1 MYRHPERPE
10 EDIRF
15 RGAGAAGGFEAPS
28 VGAGN
33 QTLILLKNQ
42 ALLTASHF
50 SSPAFT
56 LFSIVLAVILSFLT
70 KISEP
75 LCELLVV
82 TENLQDYKN
91 MYL

>member
-10 EDIRF
+10 EGIRF
-15 RGAGAAGGFEAPS
+15 PGAGAAGGFEPPS

-33 QTLILLKNQ
+33 QTRVLLKNQ
-42 ALLTASHF
+42 GLLTASLF
-50 SSPAFT
+50 SSPGFT

-75 LCELLVV
+75 LCKL
-82 TENLQDYKN
+82 
-91 MYL
+91 